1 MPTRPTTPPTA
12 TAGAGA
18 APTWTAGR
26 IIALVAGSLVLLGS
40 VAVGL
45 AGGALAVADQ
55 TMREDGYLMS
65 GTTALSTDTYAL
77 ASTSVELHA
86 NAPAAL
92 MPERL
97 LGDVK
102 VTAESGSAPIF
113 LGIARTADAN
123 AYLSGVEHATVT
135 DLNGFSGR
143 PAYDTSGSTAPAT
156 PPASRDIWV
165 AQSTGTGTQQVVWP
179 AENGDWT
186 VVVMR
191 ADGTRGVA
199 ASVAAGATV
208 PALDWLVP
216 TLLVSAGLGL
226 ALAIGLLVVALHTSH
241 RRVDPGV

>member
-1 MPTRPTTPPTA
+1 
-12 TAGAGA
+12 
-18 APTWTAGR
+18 
-26 IIALVAGSLVLLGS
+26 VLLGS

-45 AGGALAVADQ
+45 AGGALAIADQ
-55 TMREDGYLMS
+55 TMRDDGYLMS
-65 GTTALSTDTYAL
+65 GTTSLSTDTYAL
-77 ASTSVELHA
+77 TSTSVELHA
-86 NAPAAL
+86 DAPAAL

-102 VTAESGSAPIF
+102 VTAESGTTQIF

-135 DLNGFSGR
+135 DLNGFGGR
-143 PAYDTSGSTAPAT
+143 PSYETSGSAAPTT
-156 PPASRDIWV
+156 PPAARDIWV
-165 AQSTGTGTQQVVWP
+165 AQSTGTGTQEVVWP
-179 AENGDWT
+179 AKNGDWT

-216 TLLVSAGLGL
+216 TLLVSAGVGL
-226 ALAIGLLVVALHTSH
+226 AVAIVLLVVALRSSH
-241 RRVDPGV
+241 RQADAAV